1 MRIGIFGAGGAG
13 IDFACSLLLACPG
26 AEIVF
31 IDDADRKA
39 PYPVVRL
46 SDMSPGDSFIL
57 GVNDGRLRAQLES
70 RCCAAGLVPFDLH
83 DISARVALG
92 VTMGA
97 GSVLCGNTLVGHSSR
112 VGRQFQC
119 NWYSYVGHDCDI
131 GDFVTFAP
139 RVNCNGNVSIGDF
152 AYIGTGATLRN
163 GEGGKPLRI
172 GEGAVVGMAAV
183 VTRDVAPHTTV
194 VGNPARVL
202 ERSVVLPAS
211 CPSSPPRRAPGEAA
225 GP

>member
-1 MRIGIFGAGGAG
+1 MSVAARMLASMKIGIFGAGGAG
-13 IDFACSLLLACPG
+13 IDFASALLLACPDTQV
-26 AEIVF
+26 VF

-39 PYPVVRL
+39 PCPVVRL
-46 SDMSPGDSFIL
+46 SDMSPGDRFIL
-57 GVNDGRLRAQLES
+57 GVNDGRLRERLES
-70 RCCAAGLVPFDLH
+70 RCLAARLVPFDLH

-92 VTMGA
+92 VTIQP

-163 GEGGKPLRI
+163 GEPGKPLRI

-183 VTRDVAPHTTV
+183 VTRDVAPNTTV
-194 VGNPARVL
+194 VGNPARPL
-202 ERSVVLPAS
+202 ER
-211 CPSSPPRRAPGEAA
+211 PG
-225 GP
+225 